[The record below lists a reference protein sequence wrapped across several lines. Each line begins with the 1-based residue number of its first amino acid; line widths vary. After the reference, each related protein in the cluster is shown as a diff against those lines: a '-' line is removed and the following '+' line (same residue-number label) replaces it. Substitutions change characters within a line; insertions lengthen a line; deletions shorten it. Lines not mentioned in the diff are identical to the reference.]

1 MENIVLLNMLV
12 LGSIALVAAVILYV
26 VSKKFAVKEN
36 PKIAEIEELLP
47 QANCGGCGKAGC
59 HDFADA
65 CAGVDEAGFPQLFCP
80 VGRPGRNG
88 QDSRETRFSSRS
100 QRTDRRRFT
109 LQRHL

>member
-59 HDFADA
+59 HDFGWVHGGYGSLMAD
-65 CAGVDEAGFPQLFCP
+65 VFHILFSNQIF
-80 VGRPGRNG
+80 GRR
-88 QDSRETRFSSRS
+88 
-100 QRTDRRRFT
+100 
-109 LQRHL
+109 

>member
-47 QANCGGCGKAGC
+47 QANCGGCG
-59 HDFADA
+59 
-65 CAGVDEAGFPQLFCP
+65 Q
-80 VGRPGRNG
+80 
-88 QDSRETRFSSRS
+88 SR
-100 QRTDRRRFT
+100 
-109 LQRHL
+109 LP

>member
-47 QANCGGCGKAGC
+47 QANCGGCGKA
-59 HDFADA
+59 AA
-65 CAGVDEAGFPQLFCP
+65 MTLPTPVPAWTKPVFPSCSAP
-80 VGRPGRNG
+80 
-88 QDSRETRFSSRS
+88 
-100 QRTDRRRFT
+100 
-109 LQRHL
+109 

>member
-26 VSKKFAVKEN
+26 VSKKFAVREN

-65 CAGVDEAGFPQLFCP
+65 QKLPAVFF
-80 VGRPGRNG
+80 VRRNDNSVTMLLSTAAKDLIG
-88 QDSRETRFSSRS
+88 E
-100 QRTDRRRFT
+100 
-109 LQRHL
+109 